1 MKNHF
6 IRLICVLIVYSCS
19 KDSNSLVLT
28 KEYSFDETN
37 SYIMLQDGE
46 SIDLITSE
54 DRKFEIGKVL
64 RVKPIDNFTIEVSNF
79 TPLDLE
85 NVTITAKI
93 NEIDQELILFKINK
107 ISAHALKQIRYS
119 FLEEGTVF
127 YTSSGEEIDLSKYKL
142 SGIDAENIILD
153 FSGETEILKKLKSL
167 NKLNWKIRWH
177 DYGYH
182 IYNATGDKWKIG
194 VNAKDFRMF
203 SGLMINLAYTV
214 VSDEF
219 RQDFINETITD
230 NGGTYMTWE
239 DKEQVLQRL
248 FDIKFFEASVSTD
261 RGWGGGKDGK
271 TFGMPGYVVDGYLAN
286 PEYPFIHMAT
296 HEIGHMLGYW
306 HSSSM
311 TYPQPRSVTPE
322 ELARGIKP
330 RGISEVGARVA
341 KILKKD
347 YPVNIENYYK
357 PDDFNNNSSRKFVN
371 NNPIFNCQLH

>member
-6 IRLICVLIVYSCS
+6 IRLICVLIIYSCS

-127 YTSSGEEIDLSKYKL
+127 YTSSGE
-142 SGIDAENIILD
+142 
-153 FSGETEILKKLKSL
+153 
-167 NKLNWKIRWH
+167 
-177 DYGYH
+177 
-182 IYNATGDKWKIG
+182 
-194 VNAKDFRMF
+194 
-203 SGLMINLAYTV
+203 
-214 VSDEF
+214 
-219 RQDFINETITD
+219 
-230 NGGTYMTWE
+230 
-239 DKEQVLQRL
+239 
-248 FDIKFFEASVSTD
+248 
-261 RGWGGGKDGK
+261 
-271 TFGMPGYVVDGYLAN
+271 
-286 PEYPFIHMAT
+286 
-296 HEIGHMLGYW
+296 
-306 HSSSM
+306 
-311 TYPQPRSVTPE
+311 
-322 ELARGIKP
+322 
-330 RGISEVGARVA
+330 
-341 KILKKD
+341 
-347 YPVNIENYYK
+347 
-357 PDDFNNNSSRKFVN
+357 
-371 NNPIFNCQLH
+371 